1 MKTNFLSILLMLVA
15 TITIIAIPA
24 SAGEV
29 TITFDEGRLDAGDE
43 IGSTYSDLGVIFSP
57 GAKIIDTKF
66 GSGED
71 LGFWNPNNH
80 ITTIYFSPAVKSVS
94 IEFEDA
100 IIGNMDALLVNGEK
114 LSTSKWNWLITT
126 NTLRIESKTENI
138 QKIEISDG
146 SQCINLIKFDNLR
159 YNQIPEFPTVA
170 FPIAAVIGMMF
181 IFQRRKN

>member
-1 MKTNFLSILLMLVA
+1 MKADFLSILLMLVT

-24 SAGEV
+24 SAGEL
-29 TITFDEGRLDAGDE
+29 TITFDEGRLDADDE

-57 GAKIIDTKF
+57 GAIVDTKF

-80 ITTIYFSPAVKSVS
+80 ISTIYFSPAVKSVS

-138 QKIEISDG
+138 QKIEISEG
-146 SQCINLIKFDNLR
+146 SQCINLIKLDSLR
-159 YNQIPEFPTVA
+159 YNQILEFSTVA
-170 FPIAAVIGMMF
+170 FPIAAVMCMMF